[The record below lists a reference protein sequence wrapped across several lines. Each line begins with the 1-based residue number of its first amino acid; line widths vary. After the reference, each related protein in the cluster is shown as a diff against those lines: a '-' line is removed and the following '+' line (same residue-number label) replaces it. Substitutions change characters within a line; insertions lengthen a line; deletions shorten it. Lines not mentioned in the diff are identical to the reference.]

1 MAALALETMPA
12 HSYHGRNAGYH
23 GAMGAEK
30 VSVSFEAELG
40 ERIRASA
47 AEQGESISAWLADA
61 ARDRLRL
68 EALGEAVAAWEIEH
82 GALSEREVAAADR
95 LLARASKKKPS
106 TAA

>member
-1 MAALALETMPA
+1 
-12 HSYHGRNAGYH
+12 
-23 GAMGAEK
+23 MGVEK

-40 ERIRASA
+40 AHIRASA
-47 AEQGESISAWLADA
+47 AAQGESISAWLADA

-68 EALGEAVAAWEIEH
+68 EALGEAMAAWEVEH
-82 GALSEREVAAADR
+82 GPLTEEEVAAADR